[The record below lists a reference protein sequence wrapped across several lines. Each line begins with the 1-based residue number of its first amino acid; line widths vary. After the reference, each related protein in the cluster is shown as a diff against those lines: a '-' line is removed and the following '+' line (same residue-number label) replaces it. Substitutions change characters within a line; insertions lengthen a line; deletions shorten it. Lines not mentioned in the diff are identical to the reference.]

1 MADDSVTSPGGNV
14 APVELRAGA
23 LARISGAT
31 PRRIANAILSG
42 RRAVSWEHVG
52 AAGAGQ
58 SREIRSALC
67 HHRSQASKMATC
79 CSHGAWAGRTQ
90 VLAPLARAQPRPPGS
105 SAAGTAPEWRLQTGP
120 RPCPSSSGKPAHGS
134 KEAKIEARLGAVSC
148 CLDAATRPQRTSRTV
163 SAYAVSETVEAARR
177 GQHGAHGAVPLAKLM
192 ELECRKPRTR
202 ARAASGVSH

>member
-58 SREIRSALC
+58 RDQISIVS
-67 HHRSQASKMATC
+67 SSVASKQDGNVLLSRSLGRPDA
-79 CSHGAWAGRTQ
+79 GAGASRTRT
-90 VLAPLARAQPRPPGS
+90 A
-105 SAAGTAPEWRLQTGP
+105 SAARFFRRGHSARMAFANGP
-120 RPCPSSSGKPAHGS
+120 RGLSVIIGEAGTWQQRGK
-134 KEAKIEARLGAVSC
+134 
-148 CLDAATRPQRTSRTV
+148 D
-163 SAYAVSETVEAARR
+163 
-177 GQHGAHGAVPLAKLM
+177 
-192 ELECRKPRTR
+192 
-202 ARAASGVSH
+202 